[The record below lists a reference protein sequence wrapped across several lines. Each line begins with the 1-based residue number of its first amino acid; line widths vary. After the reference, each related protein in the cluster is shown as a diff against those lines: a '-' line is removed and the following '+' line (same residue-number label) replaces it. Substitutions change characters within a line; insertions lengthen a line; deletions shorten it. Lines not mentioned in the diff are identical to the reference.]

1 MGLYYCLDF
10 IITLTDGIGL
20 AVLGRCFLKPPRF
33 SLKVC
38 DCIISIS
45 VLLIAW
51 GLTWFSEM
59 GAYKMPL
66 LFAFYVFLY
75 KICYRD
81 SVYQAITAI
90 ELFYTALVVL
100 PENISTIL
108 ATGLY
113 GDAMIISVEGN
124 SIGCWEVYVMT
135 LFFRIFTAWFA
146 YMAVKNFQ
154 YKIKREDSLVLT
166 FLFLSTMTFYWIST
180 FNYLN
185 LSKNSNLMIEI
196 GSSGFSVAFFIIFLY
211 SKNVSYL
218 REQARQKQITI
229 DQMNRQFAYYREKL
243 RDEERVRS
251 VYHDMKNHLLVLQRQ
266 IDSKETE
273 NMVKNLQSQIEMY
286 EDYVHTGSD
295 ILDIILKEKTAL
307 AKEKQTV
314 LSVAADL
321 GDMNFIEPL
330 DISTIF
336 GNGLD
341 NAIEASEKLSPDKR
355 VILVKAGKLRDFFSV
370 LIENNCVQEH
380 VSTKSRAAKQD
391 NFLHGFG
398 LSNMRQA
405 VEKYDG
411 QLTTKCENGK
421 FTLKILIPIP

>member
-10 IITLTDGIGL
+10 IITLTAGIGL
-20 AVLGRCFLKPPRF
+20 AVLGRCFLKMPRF

-38 DCIISIS
+38 DCVISIS
-45 VLLIAW
+45 ALLIAW

-59 GAYKMPL
+59 GAYKMLL
-66 LFAFYVFLY
+66 LFTFYVFLY

-81 SVYQAITAI
+81 SVYQAISAV

-124 SIGCWEVYVMT
+124 SIGRWEVYVMT

-154 YKIKREDSLVLT
+154 YKIKREDSLVLA
-166 FLFLSTMTFYWIST
+166 FLFLSTMIFYWIST

-185 LSKNSNLMIEI
+185 LSKNSNLMIEL

-266 IDSKETE
+266 TNSKETE

-341 NAIEASEKLSPDKR
+341 NAIEASEKLSPDRR

-380 VSTKSRAAKQD
+380 VSTKSRTAKQD

>member
-1 MGLYYCLDF
+1 
-10 IITLTDGIGL
+10 
-20 AVLGRCFLKPPRF
+20 
-33 SLKVC
+33 
-38 DCIISIS
+38 
-45 VLLIAW
+45 
-51 GLTWFSEM
+51 M

-124 SIGCWEVYVMT
+124 SIGRWEVYVMT

-251 VYHDMKNHLLVLQRQ
+251 VYHDMKNHLLILEKQNSA
-266 IDSKETE
+266 DTKEMAEDLRRKISDYE
-273 NMVKNLQSQIEMY
+273 N
-286 EDYVHTGSD
+286 YVHTGNEF
-295 ILDIILKEKTAL
+295 LDIIIRDKAKK
-307 AKEKQTV
+307 AKETETDF
-314 LSVAADL
+314 SANINFERGSFIDAM
-321 GDMNFIEPL
+321 DM
-330 DISTIF
+330 STIF
-336 GNGLD
+336 GNALD
-341 NAIEASEKLSPDKR
+341 NALEAQLKIPKNR
-355 VILVKAGKLRDFFSV
+355 RMITVKADCVREMLSIVF
-370 LIENNCVQEH
+370 ENNCVIDGNGHEK
-380 VSTKSRAAKQD
+380 TTKQD
-391 NFLHGFG
+391 QFLHGFG
-398 LSNMRQA
+398 IRNIKKA
-405 VEKYDG
+405 VEKYEG
-411 QLTTKCENGK
+411 ECSIRKESGRFAMKIILPLSEN
-421 FTLKILIPIP
+421 

>member
-20 AVLGRCFLKPPRF
+20 AVLGRCFLKTPRF

-45 VLLIAW
+45 SLLIAW

-81 SVYQAITAI
+81 SVYQAFTAV

-100 PENISTIL
+100 PENIATIL

-113 GDAMIISVEGN
+113 GDTMIILVEGN
-124 SIGCWEVYVMT
+124 SIGRWEIYVMT
-135 LFFRIFTAWFA
+135 LFFRIFTVWFA

-166 FLFLSTMTFYWIST
+166 FLFLITISFYWIST

-196 GSSGFSVAFFIIFLY
+196 GSSGFSVAFFILFLY

-229 DQMNRQFAYYREKL
+229 DQMNRQFTYYREKL
-243 RDEERVRS
+243 KDEERVRS

-266 IDSKETE
+266 IDSRETE
-273 NMVKNLQSQIEMY
+273 KMVKNLLSQIEIY

-295 ILDIILKEKTAL
+295 ILDIILKEKAEL
-307 AKEKQTV
+307 AREKQIA
-314 LSVAADL
+314 LSVTADL
-321 GDMNFIEPL
+321 GGIDFIQPL

-341 NAIEASEKLSPDKR
+341 NAIEASEKLPADRR

-370 LIENNCVQEH
+370 LIENNCAQEY
-380 VSTKSRAAKQD
+380 VNAKNRTAKQD
-391 NFLHGFG
+391 DFLHGFG
-398 LSNMRQA
+398 IPNMKQA
-405 VEKYDG
+405 VETYGG
-411 QLTTKCENGK
+411 QLTTKCENGR

>member
-1 MGLYYCLDF
+1 
-10 IITLTDGIGL
+10 
-20 AVLGRCFLKPPRF
+20 
-33 SLKVC
+33 
-38 DCIISIS
+38 
-45 VLLIAW
+45 
-51 GLTWFSEM
+51 
-59 GAYKMPL
+59 MPL

-124 SIGCWEVYVMT
+124 SIGRWEVYVMT

-243 RDEERVRS
+243 KDEERVRS

-341 NAIEASEKLSPDKR
+341 NAIEASEKLSPDRR

>member
-20 AVLGRCFLKPPRF
+20 AVLGRCFLKTPRF

-45 VLLIAW
+45 SLLIAW

-81 SVYQAITAI
+81 CVYQAVTAV

-100 PENISTIL
+100 PENIATIL

-113 GDAMIISVEGN
+113 GDTIIILVEGN
-124 SIGCWEVYVMT
+124 SIGRWEIYVMT
-135 LFFRIFTAWFA
+135 LFFRIFTVWFA

-166 FLFLSTMTFYWIST
+166 FLFLITMSFYWIST

-196 GSSGFSVAFFIIFLY
+196 GSSGFSVAFFILFLY

-229 DQMNRQFAYYREKL
+229 DQMNRQFTYYREKL
-243 RDEERVRS
+243 KDEERVRS

-266 IDSKETE
+266 IDSRETE
-273 NMVKNLQSQIEMY
+273 KMVKNLLSQIEMY

-295 ILDIILKEKTAL
+295 ILDIILKEKAEL
-307 AKEKQTV
+307 AREKQIA
-314 LSVAADL
+314 LSVTADL
-321 GDMNFIEPL
+321 GGIDFIQPL

-341 NAIEASEKLSPDKR
+341 NAIEASEKLSTDRR

-370 LIENNCVQEH
+370 LIENNCAQEY
-380 VSTKSRAAKQD
+380 VNAKNRTAKQD
-391 NFLHGFG
+391 DFLHGFG
-398 LSNMRQA
+398 IPNMKQA
-405 VEKYDG
+405 VETYGG
-411 QLTTKCENGK
+411 QLTTKCENGR